1 VVSAAVT
8 GERGNQPRYQPSR
21 GHLYQAARPDAPPA
35 LTQETTMNPI
45 IHHDLM
51 QARVAD
57 LHRQARRDAQARAAS
72 QARHARTPQPTHR
85 VPGLTAL
92 MARRVR
98 TVLGGT
104 A

>member
-1 VVSAAVT
+1 MKPT
-8 GERGNQPRYQPSR
+8 
-21 GHLYQAARPDAPPA
+21 
-35 LTQETTMNPI
+35 

-51 QARVAD
+51 QARITE

-72 QARHARTPQPTHR
+72 QAHRTRTPQRTHR
-85 VPGLTAL
+85 VRGLTAL

-98 TVLGGT
+98 TALGGP

>member
-1 VVSAAVT
+1 
-8 GERGNQPRYQPSR
+8 
-21 GHLYQAARPDAPPA
+21 
-35 LTQETTMNPI
+35 MNPI

-51 QARVAD
+51 QARIAD

-72 QARHARTPQPTHR
+72 QAHRTRTRQRTHR
-85 VPGLTAL
+85 VRGLTAV

-98 TVLGGT
+98 TALGGT

>member
-1 VVSAAVT
+1 
-8 GERGNQPRYQPSR
+8 
-21 GHLYQAARPDAPPA
+21 
-35 LTQETTMNPI
+35 MNPI

-57 LHRQARRDAQARAAS
+57 LHRQARRDAQARAAC
-72 QARHARTPQPTHR
+72 QAHRTRTPQRRHR
-85 VPGLTAL
+85 VRGLTAL

>member
-1 VVSAAVT
+1 
-8 GERGNQPRYQPSR
+8 
-21 GHLYQAARPDAPPA
+21 
-35 LTQETTMNPI
+35 MNPI

-57 LHRQARRDAQARAAS
+57 LHLQAHRDAQARAARR
-72 QARHARTPQPTHR
+72 ACRTRTPQRKHR
-85 VPGLTAL
+85 MRGLTTL